1 MNKQAKIDATKE
13 AISALKKRLKPG
25 QTIYTILRKV
35 SKSGM
40 LRHISVCIATRNPK
54 GQPFISDITWQVA
67 RALQD
72 YSDFPQDYG
81 IKVSGCGMD
90 MGFSIIYSLG
100 SVLFGHG
107 KETQKH
113 KYMTYRNGSKEPET
127 DGGYLLKQQ
136 WL

>member
-1 MNKQAKIDATKE
+1 MSKLYPMNKQAKIDATKE

-54 GQPFISDITWQVA
+54 GQPFISDITWHVA

-72 YSDFPQDYG
+72 YSDFPQDHG
-81 IKVSGCGMD
+81 MKVSGCGMD
-90 MGFSIIYSLG
+90 MGFHIVYGLSRT
-100 SVLFGHG
+100 LFTKIGD
-107 KETQKH
+107 KAD
-113 KYMTYRNGSKEPET
+113 S
-127 DGGYLLKQQ
+127 GYILKQQ